1 MKAIVSFI
9 ICQFFRPIFARIIP
23 TPLKHIYISEIVIT
37 VDGEDHLPRT
47 NMLKCDRVSEWYLYL
62 FDQQKCIYFLNENMF
77 DNIIISPS

>member
-9 ICQFFRPIFARIIP
+9 ICPFFRPIFALIIP

-47 NMLKCDRVSEWYLYL
+47 NMLKCDRVSE
-62 FDQQKCIYFLNENMF
+62 
-77 DNIIISPS
+77 